1 MTTAD
6 PASLTTQAHEF
17 FDRYAVALLARDER
31 TLAHMYAVP
40 ALILFP
46 GQPVVVTDARQTDE
60 FFASA
65 WDQYEGVVQL
75 DKEVTILAQAP
86 WSVCY
91 QLVGGTDG
99 LRIAVLTPLDLD
111 LSTRRGRASSSP

>member
-1 MTTAD
+1 MSGLRPSVVSMTAAD

-31 TLAHMYAVP
+31 TIAHMYAVP

-46 GQPVVVTDARQTDE
+46 GQPVVVTDARQTEE

-65 WDQYEGVVQL
+65 WDQYDGVDQL

-86 WSVCY
+86 
-91 QLVGGTDG
+91 G
-99 LRIAVLTPLDLD
+99 
-111 LSTRRGRASSSP
+111 ASATSS